1 MSIRKIIDKIM
12 KYYPLWGLILV
23 TALEIGS
30 IPFIRDIY
38 LTITIMVVLFIVVI
52 FALYRTLHIREF
64 LIRYWPLTIAVILT
78 VIHQIIH
85 IGGDEFVHTKEFVV
99 YFLTY
104 TGFLYGKK
112 YKKFLNGVPK
122 KIDAFVKFLMVAGL
136 AWWLL
141 EIVPHKTIPAGVTE
155 AIHKSLLGKAA
166 PYVYSIEFALFVIL
180 GIKLAN
186 KKYSHRKISK
196 KHPLIINGR
205 IYAQSVTGVQ
215 RYGIEI
221 IKQIDKMVKPGEVI
235 LALPQGELQT
245 DPELKNI
252 KTEVIGK
259 GNGNKWTQFHLP
271 MFAFKKKGTILSL
284 AGIAPVIKPDYIA
297 THDISFMRYP
307 ESYGKAFRL
316 TYRIGYLL
324 TLYRCKGIITISK
337 FSRDELIEFY
347 QLDKSR
353 FTIAGNS
360 AEQVVRDLESRS
372 PKGNKTLGSTAN
384 TKTDI
389 DPNQNTIVSVG
400 EILAKWGL
408 KENEPYYLSV
418 GSKNLHKNQKF
429 IKKLAKKYPD
439 RKFVVAGGSSQRS
452 FGASGDL
459 MTDDANDKDKI
470 TTDNSTN
477 TVATN
482 ESTTKTPPP
491 NLILTGYISDEDL
504 RVLYRNAYAFIFPS
518 LYEGFGIPPME
529 AIVSGVQ
536 RIALADIPVLRE
548 IYTRGCYFFDPKNVE
563 SFDMDRLDRID
574 KRVTTKSIGITEEVK
589 EFYRN
594 KYSWKNSARRIME
607 MVR

>member
-23 TALEIGS
+23 TAAEIAKIKLISAGIGTTPVIS
-30 IPFIRDIY
+30 SVY
-38 LTITIMVVLFIVVI
+38 LIITIMIAIFIATLFAI
-52 FALYRTLHIREF
+52 YRTLHVREF
-64 LIRYWPLTIAVILT
+64 LIRYWPLTLAAIITFL
-78 VIHQIIH
+78 HQITH
-85 IGGDEFVHTKEFVV
+85 ISGDGFIHTKEFVV

-112 YKKFLNGVPK
+112 YKKILDSVPQK
-122 KIDAFVKFLMVAGL
+122 VDAFIKVLMVAGL
-136 AWWLL
+136 AWWVL

-245 DPELKNI
+245 EPEFKNI

-360 AEQVVRDLESRS
+360 AEQVVRDLEDDKASNRNVTN
-372 PKGNKTLGSTAN
+372 NK
-384 TKTDI
+384 DRE
-389 DPNQNTIVSVG
+389 QNTNYKQNENTSINDT
-400 EILAKWGL
+400 LAKWGL

-459 MTDDANDKDKI
+459 MED
-470 TTDNSTN
+470 
-477 TVATN
+477 
-482 ESTTKTPPP
+482 EP

-548 IYTRGCYFFDPKNVE
+548 IYTRGCYFFDPKNVD

-574 KRVTTKSIGITEEVK
+574 KKVTAKSIGITEEVK
-589 EFYRN
+589 AFYRN
-594 KYSWKNSARRIME
+594 RYTWNNSAKNIYKTMR
-607 MVR
+607 